1 MAVTGSV
8 SIAEINDAV
17 KDTLAGATGLTYA
30 QSYNEL
36 TEGINDSPMLQ
47 VYWQSHR
54 VDPASNTS
62 QTTFRAVVR
71 QTSLIFFADL
81 YPRQRSHIDED
92 MGALL
97 PLVDAIDDIL
107 EAQRVKPYFGLAGAD
122 GTGAI
127 EAIEGWEAQ
136 QVLFENP
143 PNVVKFLGA
152 RFTIRLRVF

>member
-1 MAVTGSV
+1 MAVTGSI
-8 SIAEINDAV
+8 SIAEINDAI
-17 KDTLAGATGLTYA
+17 KDTLAGAAGLTYA

-36 TEGINDSPMLQ
+36 TEGINDSPILQ

-54 VDPASNTS
+54 VDPISQTS

-71 QTSLIFFADL
+71 QTSLVFFADL

-107 EAQRVKPYFGLAGAD
+107 EAQRVKPYFGLAG
-122 GTGAI
+122 I

-143 PNVVKFLGA
+143 PNDVKFLGA

>member
-8 SIAEINDAV
+8 TVAQINDAV
-17 KDTLAGATGLTYA
+17 KDTLSAASGMTYA

-36 TEGINDSPMLQ
+36 TEGINDTPMLQ

-54 VDPASNTS
+54 VDPDSNTAQRS
-62 QTTFRAVVR
+62 FRGVTR
-71 QTSLIFFADL
+71 QTSLVFYADL
-81 YPRQRSHIDED
+81 FPRQRSHIDED

-97 PLVDAIDDIL
+97 PLVDAIDEVL
-107 EAQRVKPYFGLAGAD
+107 EAQRVKPYFGLEG
-122 GTGAI
+122 I

-136 QVLFENP
+136 QVLFEY
-143 PNVVKFLGA
+143 PNNIKFLGA